1 MPNIFK
7 LTEGQFKYVL
17 ENMNLIFEGTEN
29 EALNFKTI
37 RGTNDRIVSY
47 SPGANSKIDDTIFNP
62 DKSLKVRKVLLP
74 KSNVM
79 SYNLY
84 DIKNMDVNKAL
95 KHGTDVKK
103 HNVIRDEK
111 TMSQFINRS
120 VLLIKHIIGN
130 NPVDI
135 ITYPQSSSLFNR
147 EITSKLIQMYP
158 NSEGIKLQP
167 ELLVKNVRNI
177 YVNVDA
183 ARQVGLNDEQI
194 YALQSKVNKW
204 KKDEDIRDVRK
215 KIGELTK
222 EVENMLVQRGNKRGR
237 LPSTITQKQQQID
250 LYNQDIKNLRKGQK
264 GKDPTIDKETGQVKN
279 WQIKSID
286 DKERRSIEGIFELNP
301 IYKNIQYKLQS
312 KHIIIFD
319 DNLSSGATLDDVCL
333 ALQSLGVASIMPFT
347 LGVIAPTLY
356 NPHERGERKKQ
367 EQGI

>member
-1 MPNIFK
+1 MTNTFK
-7 LTEGQFKYVL
+7 ITEEQFKYVL
-17 ENMNLIFEGTEN
+17 ENVGLIFEGIED
-29 EALNFKTI
+29 EGLNFKTI
-37 RGTNDRIVSY
+37 RGTNDRVVSY

-62 DKSLKVRKVLLP
+62 DKSLTVRKVLLP

-103 HNVIRDEK
+103 RNVMRDES
-111 TMSQFINRS
+111 TMQQFINRS

-130 NPVDI
+130 HPVDI
-135 ITYPQSSSLFNR
+135 ITYPQSSSLFNK
-147 EITSKLIQMYP
+147 EITGKLLQMYP
-158 NSEGIKLQP
+158 NSDGIKLQP

-183 ARQVGLNDEQI
+183 ARKAGLNDEQI
-194 YALQSKVNKW
+194 YRLQNKVNKW
-204 KKDEDIRDVRK
+204 KRDEDIRDVRR
-215 KIGELTK
+215 KIDELTQ
-222 EVENMLVQRGNKRGR
+222 EVQSMLAQRGNKRGR
-237 LPSTITQKQQQID
+237 LPGAITQKQQQID
-250 LYNQDIKNLRKGQK
+250 LYNQDIKNLRKGQI
-264 GKDPTIDKETGQVKN
+264 GKDPTIDKDTGKVKN

-301 IYKNIQYKLQS
+301 IYKNMQYKLKG

-333 ALQSLGVASIMPFT
+333 SLQSLGVASIMPFT

-356 NPHERGERKKQ
+356 NPHERGEYAKTHKQ
-367 EQGI
+367 N

>member
-7 LTEGQFKYVL
+7 LTEEQYRYVI
-17 ENMNLIFEGTEN
+17 EHADYIFEGVETEG
-29 EALNFKTI
+29 LNFKTI

-74 KSNVM
+74 KSNIM

-95 KHGTDVKK
+95 KHGTDVQKR
-103 HNVIRDEK
+103 NVIRDEK

-120 VLLIKHIIGN
+120 VLLIKHLIGN

-147 EITSKLIQMYP
+147 EITSKLLQKYP
-158 NSEGIKLQP
+158 NSEGIRLQP

-177 YVNVDA
+177 FVNVDA
-183 ARQVGLNDEQI
+183 ARNIGLSDDQI
-194 YALQSKVNKW
+194 HMLQSKVEKW
-204 KKDEDIRDVRK
+204 KKDEDIRDVRR
-215 KIGELTK
+215 KIDELTK
-222 EVENMLVQRGNKRGR
+222 NVENMLSQRGNKRGR
-237 LPSTITQKQQQID
+237 LPNAILQKQKQID

-264 GKDPTIDKETGQVKN
+264 GKDPTIDKETGKVKN

-286 DKERRSIEGIFELNP
+286 DKERRSIEGIFQLNP
-301 IYKNIQYKLQS
+301 QYKNMQYKLNG
-312 KHIIIFD
+312 KHIVLFD

-356 NPHERGERKKQ
+356 NPHERSEFAKQ
-367 EQGI
+367 QKR